1 MIVDTH
7 VHIWEVPPRAPVGPT
22 APRWSSLPDE
32 PATAELLLED
42 MDANGVD
49 WTVLVQTSFSTWDNG
64 YLADSARKYPDR
76 FVVHGLVDPLAPDNA
91 ETAAYWM
98 DERGLAG
105 FRFHP
110 MYYRTDDPAEGSI
123 LTRPE
128 NEAMFA
134 AIAERRGVVQVHAFP
149 EHAGQLDQAA
159 SRWPQITWLIDHMM
173 YPQPEWAAENWAPY
187 EPVLAL
193 AAHPNVG
200 IKISDVHN
208 RSQQEFPHADMLPVV
223 RRAVEAFGADR
234 LFWGTGY
241 PGYHRVKHGWPTLAG
256 ELRIVEEAFDF
267 LSPGER
273 SGMLG
278 ENAARIWGLK

>member
-1 MIVDTH
+1 
-7 VHIWEVPPRAPVGPT
+7 
-22 APRWSSLPDE
+22 
-32 PATAELLLED
+32 
-42 MDANGVD
+42 
-49 WTVLVQTSFSTWDNG
+49 
-64 YLADSARKYPDR
+64 
-76 FVVHGLVDPLAPDNA
+76 
-91 ETAAYWM
+91 
-98 DERGLAG
+98 
-105 FRFHP
+105 
-110 MYYRTDDPAEGSI
+110 
-123 LTRPE
+123 
-128 NEAMFA
+128 MFA
-134 AIAERRGVVQVHAFP
+134 AIAERRGIIQVHAFP
-149 EHAGQLDQAA
+149 EHAGQLDSAA

-234 LFWGTGY
+234 ILWGTGY
-241 PGYHRVKHGWPTLAG
+241 PGCHRVKYGWPTLAE

-267 LSPGER
+267 LSPEER